1 MKLLHTG
8 DLHLD
13 SAFCG
18 DGPLQADR
26 RREAQRQLLIRIF
39 DCAGSEACDMI
50 LMAGDVFDSK
60 YVTPETG
67 ELFCRL
73 CREASCPIVIAP
85 GNHDPYIG
93 GSFYRTADLPEH
105 VYVFS
110 APEVQRFDFDEL
122 HATVYGYA
130 FCSAALTE
138 SPLNQGMP
146 PQEDGRL
153 RLLCAHADLGV
164 PLSRYAPVTAGDIC
178 SYGIDYAALGH
189 VHNPHMEKTS
199 YGSTEIRY
207 CGFPEGRSFDEEG
220 DGGVLLVT
228 VKKGEPVQVERRVLS
243 QQRYFSKEVDVSS
256 CNEEQELWA
265 ILQRTASAYDPAEGT
280 HLRLTLVGEI
290 ESDWVKDGKEIEKR
304 FRGNLSS
311 LTIKDLTSPPAD
323 TKALEQDITLRG
335 EFYRTM
341 YAGLSAEDPK
351 ERRLATLALQIG
363 LAAIDNKQIP
373 ERSTEK

>member
-13 SAFCG
+13 SAFCTEG
-18 DGPLQADR
+18 TLQADH

-39 DCAGSEACDMI
+39 DCAKTEACDMI

-73 CREASCPIVIAP
+73 CREAACPIVIAP
-85 GNHDPYIG
+85 GNHDPYIS
-93 GSFYRTADLPEH
+93 GSFYRTADLPEQ

-110 APEVQRFDFDEL
+110 SHQVQRFDFDGL
-122 HATVYGYA
+122 HTTVYGYA

-138 SPLNQGMP
+138 SPLNQEEIP
-146 PQEDGRL
+146 ESDGNI

-164 PLSRYAPVTAGDIC
+164 PLSRYAPLTVGDILA
-178 SYGIDYAALGH
+178 YGIDYAALGH
-189 VHNPHMEKTS
+189 VHNPNIETT

-220 DGGVLLVT
+220 DGSVLLVT
-228 VKKGEPVQVERRVLS
+228 VNRGEPIQVERRVLS
-243 QQRYFSKEVDVSS
+243 RQRYFSEELDLSS
-256 CNEEQELWA
+256 CAEEKDVADMLEKA
-265 ILQRTASAYDPAEGT
+265 IATYVPGEGT
-280 HLRLTLVGEI
+280 HLRLTLTGEA
-290 ESDWVKDGKEIEKR
+290 EGEWLTDLKGLARKVQGD
-304 FRGNLSS
+304 LSS
-311 LTIKDLTSPPAD
+311 LTLKDQTSPRAD
-323 TKALEQDITLRG
+323 AKMLEQDITLRG

-341 YAGLSAEDPK
+341 YTALSADDPK

-373 ERSTEK
+373 ERSAEK